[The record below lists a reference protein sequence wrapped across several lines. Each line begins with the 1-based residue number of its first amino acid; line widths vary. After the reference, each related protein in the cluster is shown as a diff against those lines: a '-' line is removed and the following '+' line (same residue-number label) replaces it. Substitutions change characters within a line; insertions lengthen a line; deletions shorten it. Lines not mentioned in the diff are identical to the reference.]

1 MPPTRVTPAAPPLV
15 RANEMCTVRRQEAV
29 AMFTVHG
36 SASLKGQE
44 RSVSELLLPAPG
56 PTILVAQLATVA
68 SGLSASGPGRSWA
81 GT

>member
-1 MPPTRVTPAAPPLV
+1 
-15 RANEMCTVRRQEAV
+15 MCTVRRQEAV
-29 AMFTVHG
+29 AMFTVHC

-44 RSVSELLLPAPG
+44 RSVSELLLPA
-56 PTILVAQLATVA
+56 TILVAQLATVA